1 MIKPTVLALIAVLS
15 LYAAVDVDSLTQR
28 GRTSLKQARAADS
41 TASLAD
47 AEDAVHKALEIAPE
61 NFDARKLEVRVLL
74 AQHRFREALDKAKP
88 LNEGTPDDVEAWGLV
103 SDAALGLGD
112 YAEAERSA
120 QWMLNLRSTNIGGL
134 QRGARLRELFGD
146 TQGAREFWQ
155 SAMRLALADD
165 EERAWIATQLASLDR
180 RSGQTAQAEGLL
192 VQILKSMPDYQPATA
207 ELARVRM
214 DQHKYAEAAA
224 MFQERFKKVPRPDV
238 RFELAGALHMAGRE
252 AEAQAEYKQFERDAR
267 GAVDAPYNYNRELVL
282 YYTDRA
288 SNATEALRVAKIE
301 AGRRQD
307 VETLDAYAW
316 ALYTSGDL
324 AESQKQ
330 MDKALAV
337 GVRDAAFLAHAES
350 IASKRKGAPRAD

>member
-1 MIKPTVLALIAVLS
+1 MIKPTVLAVIAVLS

-28 GRTSLKQARAADS
+28 ARTSLKQARAADS
-41 TASLAD
+41 AASLAD

-88 LNEGTPDDVEAWGLV
+88 LNEGTPDDVEGWGLV
-103 SDAALGLGD
+103 SDAAVGLGD
-112 YAEAERSA
+112 YAEAEHSA

-192 VQILKSMPDYQPATA
+192 VQILKSIPDYQPATT

-214 DQHKYAEAAA
+214 DEHKYAEAAA
-224 MFQERFKKVPRPDV
+224 MFQERFRKKWRGPMCGSIWP
-238 RFELAGALHMAGRE
+238 GALHIRLLHARRKRRLNTS
-252 AEAQAEYKQFERDAR
+252 YLERDAR
-267 GAVDAPYNYNRELVL
+267 AVVDAPYNYNRELVL
-282 YYTDRA
+282 YYRRI
-288 SNATEALRVAKIE
+288 ALR
-301 AGRRQD
+301 
-307 VETLDAYAW
+307 TPP
-316 ALYTSGDL
+316 
-324 AESQKQ
+324 
-330 MDKALAV
+330 
-337 GVRDAAFLAHAES
+337 
-350 IASKRKGAPRAD
+350 KRCG